1 MTMTSTTLSTYTSYL
16 VVNRDMKSSLERV
29 ANQGTVTADT
39 KYYEENIGKVNSVDE
54 FLDDYRLYSFA
65 MKSYGLGDMTYA
77 KAYMRKV
84 LESDVTDATSFA
96 SRLTDK
102 RYAEF
107 AAAFNFGTTEKT
119 AQTSVQQ
126 DTLVKAYED
135 SFTNEEASI
144 KSEISYYNS
153 AIGSIT
159 SVDQLLSNSRLKT
172 YVLDSFG
179 LDPTYTSSSYLKQV
193 LTSDPSDPASF
204 VSQTGNETFIALA
217 KSFNFNSDG
226 TVDGSAAQTTDQ
238 KTALQLDYIYNKS
251 TFPSDLLADA
261 NKTYWDT
268 QIATI
273 TNVDDLVN
281 DDRMVSY
288 LSTAFD
294 INVQFSSTIKSIL
307 TNDTSAEIL
316 GKTAVKALFN
326 FQSDGTLLS
335 GTSAQTA
342 AQTTVTDEA
351 YAEKFQTDQ
360 QTTVDTAVSN
370 YKTRLTTVKS
380 LDDFLTS
387 NTKDDDK
394 NNDEVTEVWD
404 VALRAYGIDPD
415 AVSMSKLRQILSSD
429 ASDPKSYVNQL
440 KDERFVSLNKAF
452 NFDDKGAVEAP
463 VLAQSQNVTDD
474 YAKDYK
480 AQKVKLLTGKDK
492 TAASTAADTEIEYF
506 RTQMQTITSA
516 DQLLADKRLVS
527 FVLESK
533 GIDPKSVKSEDL
545 KKMFAS
551 DLQDPNSFVNTQ
563 ASSAYAE
570 IVASFNF
577 DSAGK
582 ISAEPL
588 GTVQQ
593 RGDVLATV
601 NSYIQ
606 QTLEEQQGEDNEG
619 VRMALYFEREAPD
632 LTSAYSILS
641 DTALFQFFKTTFSMS
656 DYISNMDTD
665 QQASMIK
672 KYIDFDKLQEP
683 DYVQKLIKRFT
694 ALYDQAN
701 STTTSPSLSILQST
715 STTRISA
722 DTLMAVAQLSSK

>member
-1 MTMTSTTLSTYTSYL
+1 MTSTTLSTYTSYL

-29 ANQGTVTADT
+29 ANQGTVAADT
-39 KYYEENIGKVNSVDE
+39 KYYEENIGKVNSIDE
-54 FLDDYRLYSFA
+54 FLGDYRLYSYA

-96 SRLTDK
+96 ARLTDK
-102 RYAEF
+102 RYADF
-107 AAAFNFGTTEKT
+107 AAAFSFGTTEKT
-119 AQTSVQQ
+119 AQTSVQK
-126 DTLVKAYED
+126 DGLVKAYSD
-135 SFTNEEASI
+135 SFTNEETSI
-144 KSEISYYNS
+144 KSEINYYNS
-153 AIGSIT
+153 TIGTVT

-172 YVLDSFG
+172 YVLDAFG
-179 LDPTYTSSSYLKQV
+179 LDPTYTSSSYLKNV
-193 LTSDPSDPASF
+193 LTSDPSDPDSF
-204 VSQTGNETFIALA
+204 VSQTGNKTFIALA
-217 KSFNFNSDG
+217 QSFNFNSDG
-226 TVDGSAAQTTDQ
+226 TVDGAAVQTDEQ
-238 KTALQLDYIYNKS
+238 KSSLQLDYIYNKS

-268 QIATI
+268 EIAKI

-281 DDRMVSY
+281 DDRLVKYM
-288 LSTAFD
+288 STAFD
-294 INVQFSSTIKSIL
+294 LNVQFSSTIKSIL
-307 TNDTSAEIL
+307 TNDASAEIL
-316 GKTAVKALFN
+316 GKTAIKALFN
-326 FQSDGTLLS
+326 FQSDGTLAA

-342 AQTTVTDEA
+342 AQTSVTDDS
-351 YAEKFQTDQ
+351 YAEKFQAKQ
-360 QTTVDTAVSN
+360 QTEVDTAVSN
-370 YKTRLTTVKS
+370 YKTRIAGVKS

-387 NTKDDDK
+387 NAKDDDK
-394 NNDEVTEVWD
+394 TNDAVTEVWD

-429 ASDPKSYVNQL
+429 ANDPKSYVNQL
-440 KDERFVSLNKAF
+440 KDERFVNLNKAF
-452 NFDDKGAVEAP
+452 NFDEQGKVDAP
-463 VLAQSQNVTDD
+463 LLAQSQSVTDD

-480 AQKVKLLTGKDK
+480 SQKTKLLTGKEK

-506 RTQMQTITSA
+506 RTQMQTITTA
-516 DQLLADKRLVS
+516 DQFLADKRLVS

-551 DLQDPNSFVNTQ
+551 DLEDKQSFVNKQST
-563 ASSAYAE
+563 SAYAE

-577 DSAGK
+577 DTKGQ
-582 ISAEPL
+582 ISAEPV

-606 QTLEEQQGEDNEG
+606 QTLEEQQGEGSEG
-619 VRMALYFEREAPD
+619 VRLALYFAREAPD
-632 LTSAYSILS
+632 VTSAYSILG

-665 QQASMIK
+665 QQAEMIK
-672 KYIDFDKLQEP
+672 KYIDFNKLQEP
-683 DYVQKLIKRFT
+683 DYVETLIKRFT
-694 ALYDQAN
+694 ALYDQKN
-701 STTTSPSLSILQST
+701 SSTMSPSLSILQST

-722 DTLMAVAQLSSK
+722 ETLLAVAQLSSK